1 MQYLKEY
8 NRFKPIIDTIDRF
21 FRGEGEAEQEWRR
34 LSRDQRNSRPTDDTR
49 PTNDDTEHARRRR
62 MVIDDDTGQIRVL
75 NDSPTETQV
84 TSERSAEDI
93 LSDASIS
100 DEELNKIFQRAITAN
115 NIDLA
120 LELIEDPRIDPS
132 LPYTE
137 RRQQNSSGSVKGVT
151 DYAGAGKNGILNY
164 AIKQNLIPVIEKL
177 LRDDRVIAN
186 FEHVD
191 RRHLKHPSFLQA
203 AKSTFELESDEDVQQ
218 FISMMK

>member
-1 MQYLKEY
+1 MQHLKEY

-34 LSRDQRNSRPTDDTR
+34 LNRDQRNSRPTDDTQ

-75 NDSPTETQV
+75 NDGPNEIQV

-93 LSDASIS
+93 LSDESIS
-100 DEELNKIFQRAITAN
+100 TEELNKIFQRAITYN
-115 NIDLA
+115 HIDLA
-120 LELIEDPRIDPS
+120 LKLMDDSRIDPS
-132 LPYTE
+132 APYTE
-137 RRQQNSSGSVKGVT
+137 RRNQTNYRKGVT

-164 AIKQNLIPVIEKL
+164 AIRQKFIPIIEKL
-177 LRDDRVIAN
+177 LRDERVINN
-186 FEHVD
+186 FKHVD
-191 RRHLKHPSFLQA
+191 KRHLKHPSFLQA
-203 AKSTFELESDEDVQQ
+203 AKTVFELETDEDVQQ